1 MSGSGSM
8 ATTSATTGATRSASW
23 PGPAP
28 RSSTRSTRRV
38 ALIVGD
44 HVARAHGTAGHFPAV
59 TLAIADFHR
68 PGEATIL
75 RPIELRLER
84 NRLIVR
90 PIAQMRGH
98 RRPID
103 NLAGIHAI
111 IGVEGSLD
119 LLKRAIDAIAML
131 AAHRTVVVQHKIG
144 GGAADLTH
152 LLNIIGALE
161 VDERHH

>member
-1 MSGSGSM
+1 MNVMLLAPSARARFWPSASMSGSGSM

-28 RSSTRSTRRV
+28 RSSTGSTRRV

-84 NRLIVR
+84 NRPVVG
-90 PIAQMRGH
+90 PIAQMRDH

-103 NLAGIHAI
+103 NLARIHAI

-119 LLKRAIDAIAML
+119 LLKRAIDTIAKDMP
-131 AAHRTVVVQHKIG
+131 VQ
-144 GGAADLTH
+144 
-152 LLNIIGALE
+152 
-161 VDERHH
+161 